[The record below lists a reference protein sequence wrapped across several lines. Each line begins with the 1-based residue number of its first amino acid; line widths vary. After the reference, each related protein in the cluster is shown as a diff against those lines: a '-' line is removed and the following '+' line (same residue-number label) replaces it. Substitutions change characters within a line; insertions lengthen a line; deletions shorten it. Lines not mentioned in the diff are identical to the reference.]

1 MGDTHGPAARGDHLR
16 GEWDPDRI
24 AQAVANLIVNALR
37 SHALLYPGH
46 YRTQATGRQ
55 VRLPRA
61 RMVEEHDAVSA
72 LERQDAGPPHVL
84 IATKAMR
91 EHHRQL
97 TVSDDVK
104 IVPLGRRRA
113 QGRE

>member
-1 MGDTHGPAARGDHLR
+1 
-16 GEWDPDRI
+16 
-24 AQAVANLIVNALR
+24 
-37 SHALLYPGH
+37 
-46 YRTQATGRQ
+46 
-55 VRLPRA
+55 
-61 RMVEEHDAVSA
+61 MVEEHDAVSA